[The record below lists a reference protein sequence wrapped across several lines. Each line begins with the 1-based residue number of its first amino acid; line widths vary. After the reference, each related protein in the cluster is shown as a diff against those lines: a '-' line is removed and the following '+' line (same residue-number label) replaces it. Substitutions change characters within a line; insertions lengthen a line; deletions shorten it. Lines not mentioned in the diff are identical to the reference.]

1 MSCIALAGQSP
12 QTGTMRRTFLPIL
25 LLAIAL
31 ACAGSARSHAAQP
44 SKHQITPRQAHQI
57 VALVA
62 RHDQIDLSDTHIEL
76 NSMDLSSDFTPGF
89 FSFIVIREST
99 SPGPDETLR
108 RYAINRR
115 TGDVWEM
122 TLCTH
127 YDFPELARLQHAY
140 SGRTGT
146 DGSELSAQGKR
157 LGCSQQLSKPTS

>member
-1 MSCIALAGQSP
+1 
-12 QTGTMRRTFLPIL
+12 MRRLLPVV
-25 LLAIAL
+25 LLAFAL
-31 ACAGSARSHAAQP
+31 LGAAASCCSAAQP
-44 SKHQITPRQAHQI
+44 ARRLLTPHQAHQI
-57 VALVA
+57 AVVVA

-76 NSMDLSSDFTPGF
+76 NSMDLGSPFTPGF

-127 YDFPELARLQHAY
+127 YNFPDLTRMQHTFSGRNSTDASELA
-140 SGRTGT
+140 S
-146 DGSELSAQGKR
+146 QGKQ
-157 LGCSQQLSKPTS
+157 LGCSQPSANPAS